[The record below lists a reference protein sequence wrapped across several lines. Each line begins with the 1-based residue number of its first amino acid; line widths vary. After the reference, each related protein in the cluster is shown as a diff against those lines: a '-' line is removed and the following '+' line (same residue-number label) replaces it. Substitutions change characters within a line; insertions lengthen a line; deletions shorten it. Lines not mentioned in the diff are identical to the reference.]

1 MRIKFLSVIVS
12 FLIVSFALSSCLD
25 SDDNYEFSSD
35 ATIHA
40 FGIDTIHG
48 KHYKFTIDQ
57 LNRLIYNRDSLPVGS
72 DTIIDRILIDTMTVT
87 GWITSGSPTDTVFVM
102 SDSVDLRPAMNND
115 AGMLF
120 KAHAADGVTVRE
132 YKLKVNVH
140 LQGPDSLVWTDM
152 QKRGN
157 IFSNTINLGQ
167 QKAVVLG
174 DELFVYTSNST
185 AYKTSTAPDKYNWSK
200 VNVSNLPS
208 DVKLTSAV
216 EYNNALYMVTES
228 KRVFSSTNGGAW
240 TEVTTLGDNVIVL
253 INGFSDRLSG
263 IVEINGKQYFNICKD
278 GKNWE
283 GTVKGTFSNLTSA
296 QTITLETPVTARYF
310 KFIPLSEMHGRK
322 WASAAELNVSI
333 LKNISGASQRQIVVS
348 VDSDADNS
356 MKLAADGN
364 INTYWHTVHN
374 QFYIAPYPHEIHLS
388 LSKEATIKGIRY
400 TPRQDSEEG
409 RIASYE
415 VYASKDGK
423 NWGQPIIYG
432 TFHIGTATQTI
443 EFTPCRARYVKL
455 LGLSAHDKGK
465 KAAIAELEIILEE

>member
-1 MRIKFLSVIVS
+1 MRIKFLSVIAS

-57 LNRLIYNRDSLPVGS
+57 LKRLIYNRDSLPVGS
-72 DTIIDRILIDTMTVT
+72 DTIIDRILIDTMDVT

-120 KAHAADGVTVRE
+120 KAHAADGITIRE
-132 YKLKVNVH
+132 YKLKINVH
-140 LQGPDSLVWTDM
+140 LQDPDSLVWTDM

-157 IFSNTINLGQ
+157 VFSNTINLGQ

-174 DELFVYTSNST
+174 DELFVYTSNTS
-185 AYKTSTAPDKYNWSK
+185 AYRTSTAPDEYNWSEI
-200 VNVSNLPS
+200 NVSNLPS

-216 EYNNALYMVTES
+216 EYNDALYMVTKS
-228 KRVFSSTNGGAW
+228 KKVFSSTDGAAW

-283 GTVKGTFSNLTSA
+283 
-296 QTITLETPVTARYF
+296 
-310 KFIPLSEMHGRK
+310 
-322 WASAAELNVSI
+322 AENT
-333 LKNISGASQRQIVVS
+333 
-348 VDSDADNS
+348 ADN
-356 MKLAADGN
+356 L
-364 INTYWHTVHN
+364 
-374 QFYIAPYPHEIHLS
+374 
-388 LSKEATIKGIRY
+388 
-400 TPRQDSEEG
+400 
-409 RIASYE
+409 
-415 VYASKDGK
+415 
-423 NWGQPIIYG
+423 
-432 TFHIGTATQTI
+432 
-443 EFTPCRARYVKL
+443 
-455 LGLSAHDKGK
+455 
-465 KAAIAELEIILEE
+465 ILEEVPAGFPTENISTTQTRTGNGVEKVILVGMPPVSEKETIPWFSLDGEGWASLQNTIYDTDCPKMNDPVIMYYGGMFYCFGGEMDAIYSSITGIAWGKTEKKFLLPAAFKGKGSYSIIVQPTKDTTVAPEDKRDFIWVIFGGNGTKNEVWRGRLNRLGFEIQ

>member
-87 GWITSGSPTDTVFVM
+87 GWITSGSPTDTVFVI

-140 LQGPDSLVWTDM
+140 LQDPDSLVWTDM

-216 EYNNALYMVTES
+216 EYNSALYMVTES
-228 KRVFSSTNGGAW
+228 KRVFSSTNGAAW

-283 GTVKGTFSNLTSA
+283 
-296 QTITLETPVTARYF
+296 
-310 KFIPLSEMHGRK
+310 
-322 WASAAELNVSI
+322 AENT
-333 LKNISGASQRQIVVS
+333 
-348 VDSDADNS
+348 ADN
-356 MKLAADGN
+356 L
-364 INTYWHTVHN
+364 
-374 QFYIAPYPHEIHLS
+374 
-388 LSKEATIKGIRY
+388 
-400 TPRQDSEEG
+400 
-409 RIASYE
+409 
-415 VYASKDGK
+415 
-423 NWGQPIIYG
+423 
-432 TFHIGTATQTI
+432 
-443 EFTPCRARYVKL
+443 
-455 LGLSAHDKGK
+455 
-465 KAAIAELEIILEE
+465 ILEEVPAGFPTENISTTQTSTGNGVEKVVLAGMPLANEKETTPWFSLDGKGWASLANTMYDTYCPGMDNPAIMYYGDMFYCFGGELDAIYSSITGIAWSKTETKFLLPQEFKGKGAYSIIVEPTKDKTVAPADKRDFIWVIFGGNGIKNEVWRGRLNRLGFEIQ

>member
-132 YKLKVNVH
+132 YKLEVNVH
-140 LQGPDSLVWTDM
+140 LQDPDSLVWTDM
-152 QKRGN
+152 QNRGN

-167 QKAVVLG
+167 QKAVILG
-174 DELFVYTSNST
+174 DELFVYTSNTT

-216 EYNNALYMVTES
+216 EYNNALYMVTKS

-283 GTVKGTFSNLTSA
+283 AENTADNLT
-296 QTITLETPVTARYF
+296 LEEVPAGFPT
-310 KFIPLSEMHGRK
+310 E
-322 WASAAELNVSI
+322 
-333 LKNISGASQRQIVVS
+333 NIS
-348 VDSDADNS
+348 
-356 MKLAADGN
+356 
-364 INTYWHTVHN
+364 T
-374 QFYIAPYPHEIHLS
+374 
-388 LSKEATIKGIRY
+388 
-400 TPRQDSEEG
+400 
-409 RIASYE
+409 
-415 VYASKDGK
+415 
-423 NWGQPIIYG
+423 
-432 TFHIGTATQTI
+432 TQTNTGNGVEKVVLAGMPLANEQETI
-443 EFTPCRARYVKL
+443 PWFLIGRTKGVGQAWLTTVYDTSCPGMVNPAIMYYGDMFYCFGGELDAIYNSITGIAWSKTETKFLLPQEF
-455 LGLSAHDKGK
+455 KGK
-465 KAAIAELEIILEE
+465 GAYSIIVEPTKDKTVAPADKRDFIWVIFGGNGTKNEVWRGRLNRLGFEIQ

>member
-140 LQGPDSLVWTDM
+140 LQDPDSLVWTDM
-152 QKRGN
+152 QNRGN

-167 QKAVVLG
+167 QKAVILG
-174 DELFVYTSNST
+174 DELFVYTSNTT

-216 EYNNALYMVTES
+216 EYNNALYMVTKS

-322 WASAAELNVSI
+322 WASAAELDVSI
-333 LKNISGASQRQIVVS
+333 LKNISGASQRQTVVS
-348 VDSDADNS
+348 ADSDADNS

-364 INTYWHTVHN
+364 INSYWHTVHN
-374 QFYIAPYPHEIHLS
+374 QFYIAPLP
-388 LSKEATIKGIRY
+388 
-400 TPRQDSEEG
+400 P
-409 RIASYE
+409 
-415 VYASKDGK
+415 
-423 NWGQPIIYG
+423 
-432 TFHIGTATQTI
+432 
-443 EFTPCRARYVKL
+443 
-455 LGLSAHDKGK
+455 
-465 KAAIAELEIILEE
+465 

>member
-12 FLIVSFALSSCLD
+12 FLIMSVAITSCLD

-87 GWITSGSPTDTVFVM
+87 GWITSGSPIDTVFIM

-115 AGMLF
+115 VGMLF

-140 LQGPDSLVWTDM
+140 LQDPDSLVWTDM
-152 QKRGN
+152 QKRGDV
-157 IFSNTINLGQ
+157 FSSTINPGQ

-174 DELFVYTSNST
+174 DELFVYTSNTT
-185 AYKTSTAPDKYNWSK
+185 AYKTSTAPDKYNWSG
-200 VNVSNLPS
+200 VNVTNLPS
-208 DVKLTSAV
+208 DAKLTSAV
-216 EYNNALYMVTES
+216 EYNDTLYMVTES
-228 KRVFSSTNGGAW
+228 KRVFSSTDGATW

-253 INGFSDRLSG
+253 INGFSDRLSS

-283 GTVKGTFSNLTSA
+283 
-296 QTITLETPVTARYF
+296 
-310 KFIPLSEMHGRK
+310 
-322 WASAAELNVSI
+322 AAE
-333 LKNISGASQRQIVVS
+333 
-348 VDSDADNS
+348 
-356 MKLAADGN
+356 
-364 INTYWHTVHN
+364 NT
-374 QFYIAPYPHEIHLS
+374 AGDL
-388 LSKEATIKGIRY
+388 
-400 TPRQDSEEG
+400 
-409 RIASYE
+409 
-415 VYASKDGK
+415 
-423 NWGQPIIYG
+423 
-432 TFHIGTATQTI
+432 
-443 EFTPCRARYVKL
+443 
-455 LGLSAHDKGK
+455 
-465 KAAIAELEIILEE
+465 ILEEVPAGFPTENISTTQTSTGNGVEKVVLAGMPLANAKETVPWFSLDGKGWASLANTGYDTYCPGITNPAIMYYGGMFYCFGGELDAIYSSITGIAWSKTETKFLLPQEFKGKGAYSIIVEPTKDKTVGPADKRDFIWVIFGGNGTNNEVWRGRLNRLGFEIQ

>member
-87 GWITSGSPTDTVFVM
+87 GWITSGSPTDTVFVI

-140 LQGPDSLVWTDM
+140 LQDPDSLVWTDM

-157 IFSNTINLGQ
+157 VFSNTINSGQ

-174 DELFVYTSNST
+174 DELFVYTSNTT

-216 EYNNALYMVTES
+216 EYNSALYMVTES
-228 KRVFSSTNGGAW
+228 KRVFSSTNGAAW
-240 TEVTTLGDNVIVL
+240 TEVTTLGDNVVTSVRTSTGNGVEKVVL
-253 INGFSDRLSG
+253 AGMPLANEKETTPWFSLDGKGWASLANTMYDTYCPGMDNPAIMYYGGMFYCFGGELDAIYSSITG
-263 IVEINGKQYFNICKD
+263 IAWSKTETKFLLPQEFKGKGAYSIIVEPTKDKTVAPADKRDFIWVIFGGNGT
-278 GKNWE
+278 KNEVW
-283 GTVKGTFSNLTSA
+283 
-296 QTITLETPVTARYF
+296 R
-310 KFIPLSEMHGRK
+310 GR
-322 WASAAELNVSI
+322 LNR
-333 LKNISGASQRQIVVS
+333 LG
-348 VDSDADNS
+348 
-356 MKLAADGN
+356 
-364 INTYWHTVHN
+364 
-374 QFYIAPYPHEIHLS
+374 FEI
-388 LSKEATIKGIRY
+388 
-400 TPRQDSEEG
+400 Q
-409 RIASYE
+409 
-415 VYASKDGK
+415 
-423 NWGQPIIYG
+423 
-432 TFHIGTATQTI
+432 
-443 EFTPCRARYVKL
+443 
-455 LGLSAHDKGK
+455 
-465 KAAIAELEIILEE
+465 

>member
-87 GWITSGSPTDTVFVM
+87 GWITSGSPTDTVFVI

-140 LQGPDSLVWTDM
+140 LQDPDSLVWTDM

-283 GTVKGTFSNLTSA
+283 
-296 QTITLETPVTARYF
+296 
-310 KFIPLSEMHGRK
+310 
-322 WASAAELNVSI
+322 AENT
-333 LKNISGASQRQIVVS
+333 
-348 VDSDADNS
+348 ADN
-356 MKLAADGN
+356 L
-364 INTYWHTVHN
+364 
-374 QFYIAPYPHEIHLS
+374 
-388 LSKEATIKGIRY
+388 
-400 TPRQDSEEG
+400 
-409 RIASYE
+409 
-415 VYASKDGK
+415 
-423 NWGQPIIYG
+423 
-432 TFHIGTATQTI
+432 
-443 EFTPCRARYVKL
+443 
-455 LGLSAHDKGK
+455 
-465 KAAIAELEIILEE
+465 ILEEVPAEFPTENISTTQTSTGNGVEKVVLAGMPLANEKRQHLGSHWTAKVGQAWPTPCMTHIVPAWTTQPSCTMATCSIALEGNLTLSTAPSPALHGARQKPNSCYPRNSKEKARTPL

>member
-1 MRIKFLSVIVS
+1 MRIKFLSVIAS

-57 LNRLIYNRDSLPVGS
+57 LKRLIYNRDSLPVGS
-72 DTIIDRILIDTMTVT
+72 DTIIDRILIDTMDVT

-120 KAHAADGVTVRE
+120 KAHAADGITIRE
-132 YKLKVNVH
+132 YKLKINVH
-140 LQGPDSLVWTDM
+140 LQDPDSLVWTDM

-157 IFSNTINLGQ
+157 VFSNTINLGQ

-174 DELFVYTSNST
+174 DELFVYTSNTS
-185 AYKTSTAPDKYNWSK
+185 AYRTSTAPDEYNWSEI
-200 VNVSNLPS
+200 NVSNLPS

-216 EYNNALYMVTES
+216 EYNDALYMVTKS
-228 KRVFSSTNGGAW
+228 KKVFSSTDGAAW

-283 GTVKGTFSNLTSA
+283 
-296 QTITLETPVTARYF
+296 
-310 KFIPLSEMHGRK
+310 
-322 WASAAELNVSI
+322 AENT
-333 LKNISGASQRQIVVS
+333 
-348 VDSDADNS
+348 ADN
-356 MKLAADGN
+356 L
-364 INTYWHTVHN
+364 
-374 QFYIAPYPHEIHLS
+374 
-388 LSKEATIKGIRY
+388 
-400 TPRQDSEEG
+400 
-409 RIASYE
+409 
-415 VYASKDGK
+415 
-423 NWGQPIIYG
+423 
-432 TFHIGTATQTI
+432 
-443 EFTPCRARYVKL
+443 
-455 LGLSAHDKGK
+455 
-465 KAAIAELEIILEE
+465 ILEEVPAGFPTENISTTQTRTGNGVEKVILVGMPPVSEKETIPWFSLDGEGWASLQNTIYDTDCPKMNDPAIMYYGGMFYCFGGEMDAIYSSITGIAWGKTEKKFLLPAAFKGKGSYSIIVQPTKDTTVAPEDKRDFIWVIFGGNGTKNEVWRGRLNRLGFEIQ

>member
-1 MRIKFLSVIVS
+1 
-12 FLIVSFALSSCLD
+12 
-25 SDDNYEFSSD
+25 
-35 ATIHA
+35 
-40 FGIDTIHG
+40 
-48 KHYKFTIDQ
+48 
-57 LNRLIYNRDSLPVGS
+57 
-72 DTIIDRILIDTMTVT
+72 
-87 GWITSGSPTDTVFVM
+87 
-102 SDSVDLRPAMNND
+102 MNND

-140 LQGPDSLVWTDM
+140 LQDPDSLVWTDM

-278 GKNWE
+278 GKKKYQSLGISVLPRYWDFTRNKPKPNCPNKE
-283 GTVKGTFSNLTSA
+283 YIQKIFLISKQSYSNESFAVFLN
-296 QTITLETPVTARYF
+296 VTA
-310 KFIPLSEMHGRK
+310 K
-322 WASAAELNVSI
+322 
-333 LKNISGASQRQIVVS
+333 
-348 VDSDADNS
+348 
-356 MKLAADGN
+356 
-364 INTYWHTVHN
+364 
-374 QFYIAPYPHEIHLS
+374 S
-388 LSKEATIKGIRY
+388 L
-400 TPRQDSEEG
+400 
-409 RIASYE
+409 
-415 VYASKDGK
+415 
-423 NWGQPIIYG
+423 
-432 TFHIGTATQTI
+432 
-443 EFTPCRARYVKL
+443 
-455 LGLSAHDKGK
+455 
-465 KAAIAELEIILEE
+465 